1 VSNTISACV
10 TVFNESQNIRR
21 CLDSVRW
28 ADEIVVIDSLSEDDT
43 VAICKE
49 YTDKVY
55 EHEWLGY
62 IGQKNLIRDRASCK
76 WILFI
81 DADEEVSPDLRDE
94 IRDEFESGRCRA
106 VSGYEFPRMVWYL
119 GKWIRYGDWYPD
131 YKLRLFQ
138 KADGHCGGIEPHDHV
153 VITAGEVKKLIH
165 PLYHYTYDNLFD
177 HLGTINRFS
186 KISAL
191 ESHKAGRRCGPTD
204 LLLRPVIRFLRAY
217 FMKRGFM
224 DGYHGLVIAMAIS
237 FSTFVKYAKLW
248 EMQLP
253 DNRHRPDD

>member
-1 VSNTISACV
+1 MSDTISACI
-10 TVFNESQNIRR
+10 TVYNESQNIRR

-43 VAICKE
+43 VEICKE

-55 EHEWLGY
+55 EHQWLGY
-62 IGQKNLIRDRASCK
+62 IGQKNLIRDKASCK

-81 DADEEVSPDLRDE
+81 DADEEVSPDLREE
-94 IRDEFESGRCRA
+94 IRDEFESGRNQA

-119 GKWIRYGDWYPD
+119 GRWIRHGDWYPD

-138 KADGHCGGIEPHDHV
+138 KEYGHCGGIEPHDHV
-153 VITAGEVKKLIH
+153 VITAGEVRKLKC
-165 PLYHYTYDNLFD
+165 PLYHYTYDDLHD
-177 HLGTINRFS
+177 HLTTINRFS
-186 KISAL
+186 GISAL
-191 ESHKAGRRCGPTD
+191 ESYKTGRKCSASD
-204 LLLRPVIRFLRAY
+204 LLLRPAIRFFRAY
-217 FMKRGFM
+217 FVKRGFL
-224 DGYHGLVIAMAIS
+224 DGYRGLIIAMAIS
-237 FSTFVKYAKLW
+237 FGTFIKYAKLW